1 MYINIIPTIHSG
13 ANMLVSGRVFTSF
26 TATPVLAGAD
36 CSQLPVSNTAPEADY
51 VSNEK
56 PWWPQFPRK
65 KHIGGRERQKIDDHD
80 LNVAQ
85 GKVILFLLH
94 LDSP

>member
-1 MYINIIPTIHSG
+1 MNINIIPTIRLG

-36 CSQLPVSNTAPEADY
+36 CSQLPTSYTAPEADY

-56 PWWPQFPRK
+56 PWLPQFPRK
-65 KHIGGRERQKIDDHD
+65 KHIGGRERLKI
-80 LNVAQ
+80 
-85 GKVILFLLH
+85 
-94 LDSP
+94 